1 MLLQE
6 EVPGGFDAI
15 IGADV
20 VYAAEHLT
28 TLFATA
34 AALLRPV
41 PEAFVLLCFAVR
53 SVAEDHVISVAA
65 SEGLIRMPLPS
76 EVSAACG
83 SLTLPITETSVMR
96 LLFFKRTRADL

>member
-1 MLLQE
+1 MLAQE

-15 IGADV
+15 VGADV
-20 VYAAEHLT
+20 VYATEHLT
-28 TLFATA
+28 ALFATA

-65 SEGLIRMPLPS
+65 TESLIRMPLPP

-83 SLTLPITETSVMR
+83 LLTPPISETSVMR
-96 LLFFKRTRADL
+96 LLFFRRTRADV